1 MRQLF
6 LRVLIGVQ
14 LAVVLYFG
22 LALFLISR
30 DIAPRRVDL
39 LTRCMAGHVA
49 YSELRLAGTR
59 GPARDARLVALQA
72 ELPFAPRL
80 VSEPPAG
87 VRADLA
93 ARGSAVDE
101 VWDGTVYYHVLGSGE
116 VLALGPLQRIVRLR
130 PALIASLLVGMA
142 VVVGLVGVLLA
153 TPVVRNL
160 RILERAVE
168 GFGRGAF
175 DGRARVRGRSAVA
188 RLAQGFDRMAD
199 QIERMVVGQRR
210 LFAVVSHEL
219 RTPPARIRFALD
231 LLAEAG
237 DADERQAHVRSIDE
251 DLTEIDQLVD
261 ELLTYLRLETD
272 APPLEP
278 EVFDPAEVVRALAGR
293 TNGLGGGL
301 AGARDGEPDIEVEV
315 RADPGLEVLANRK
328 YFRRAIENL
337 LTNALRHARTRVRID
352 VAADEGGVS
361 VSVADDG
368 AGVPADARERI
379 FEPFASLDESR
390 SKRLGGIGLGLA
402 IVTRIMAWHGGR
414 VTVGDADLGG
424 ARFATWWPRA
434 AGATWRGARG

>member
-22 LALFLISR
+22 LALLLISR
-30 DIAPRRVDL
+30 DIVPRRVDL
-39 LTRCMAGHVA
+39 LTQCMAGHVA
-49 YSELRLAGTR
+49 YTELRLAGAE
-59 GPARDARLVALQA
+59 GPARAQRLAGLQA
-72 ELPFAPRL
+72 ELPSAPRL

-87 VRADLA
+87 VRAPLA
-93 ARGSAVDE
+93 AHGKAVDE
-101 VWDGTVYYHVLGSGE
+101 VWDGTMYYHVLGSGD
-116 VLALGPLQRIVRLR
+116 VLALGPLQRIVRPQ
-130 PALIASLLVGMA
+130 PALIASLLAGMVL
-142 VVVGLVGVLLA
+142 VVALVGVLLA
-153 TPVVRNL
+153 APVVRHL
-160 RILERAVE
+160 RILERAVDD
-168 GFGRGAF
+168 FGRGAF
-175 DGRARVRGRSAVA
+175 HGRAHVRGKSAVA

-199 QIERMVVGQRR
+199 QIERMIVGQRR

-231 LLAEAG
+231 LLAEAE
-237 DADERQAHVRSIDE
+237 DPDERQAHVRSIDE

-278 EVFDPAEVVRALAGR
+278 EVLDPAAVVSALASR
-293 TNGLGGGL
+293 TNGLAGGL
-301 AGARDGEPDIEVEV
+301 ADERDVTVEV
-315 RADPGLEVLANRK
+315 RASPGLEVLANRK

-352 VAADEGGVS
+352 VMPSGDGDGVN

-368 AGVPADARERI
+368 PGVPTDARERI

-402 IVTRIMAWHGGR
+402 IVARVMAWHGGR

-424 ARFATWWPRA
+424 ALFTTWWR
-434 AGATWRGARG
+434 RS